1 MKKILI
7 INAGSSSIKFQ
18 LFDKGSLEVVAKGKC
33 DAISI
38 GGIFDIEYQGKKQK
52 YKHDFYNHDY
62 AIDYLIN
69 FLLNKKILK
78 NKNDIIAIGH
88 RIVHGGNKITK
99 STIVNNKIKS
109 ILNEYKHLAPLH
121 LPIQL
126 SVINKMES
134 IFINVNQ
141 IIVMD
146 TAFHKTIE
154 PINYMY
160 GIKLDWLNNLQIRK
174 YGFHGISYNYVL
186 NQMLSIT
193 KKKELNLII
202 CHLGNGASI
211 CAIKK
216 NKSVNTSMGFS
227 PNEGL
232 IMGTRSG
239 DINIDAIEHASKKLN
254 LSINEIIS
262 ILNKESGLKGLCNLS
277 DIRDLEENINNQ
289 DVKMAIQLF
298 IKKIVDYIAIYLNDL
313 DNKIDALVFCGGI
326 GENSSL
332 IRNEVIK
339 KLKLLK
345 LEVDPKK
352 NTNIIGDYSIISTH
366 KSEVPIYVVK
376 TNEELM
382 IANEIIKL
390 IN

>member
-18 LFDKGSLEVVAKGKC
+18 LFDKGSLEVVAKGMC

-38 GGIFDIEYQGKKQK
+38 SGNFDIEYQGKKQK
-52 YKHDFYNHDY
+52 YQHNFYNHDY

-216 NKSVNTSMGFS
+216 NKSINTSMGFS

-277 DIRDLEENINNQ
+277 DIRDLEEKNTYLKNVLK
-289 DVKMAIQLF
+289 DVK
-298 IKKIVDYIAIYLNDL
+298 KENTYLNQT
-313 DNKIDALVFCGGI
+313 
-326 GENSSL
+326 
-332 IRNEVIK
+332 
-339 KLKLLK
+339 LKDK
-345 LEVDPKK
+345 
-352 NTNIIGDYSIISTH
+352 Y
-366 KSEVPIYVVK
+366 
-376 TNEELM
+376 EELERLYKNKTLFNLLS
-382 IANEIIKL
+382 IFNFSLFSFNIDEKYIKIIIL
-390 IN
+390 GINFRYKNNI